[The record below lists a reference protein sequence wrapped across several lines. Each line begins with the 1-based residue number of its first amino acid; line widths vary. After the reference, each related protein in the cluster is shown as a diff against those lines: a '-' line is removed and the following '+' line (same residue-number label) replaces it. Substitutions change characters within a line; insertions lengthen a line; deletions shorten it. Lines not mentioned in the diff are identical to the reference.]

1 MEFLIINL
9 TEADLNLRLK
19 DTLIIEENKDGSKII
34 CLEISEEEFLIKLKE
49 KRFIIDLN
57 KYYCIIIIY
66 ESATFKDLFFED
78 IVLNNM
84 YILFKLTFKN
94 TIIGLLSI
102 IERLLELENYPKVN
116 NYKILNKNELFK
128 KYS

>member
-1 MEFLIINL
+1 
-9 TEADLNLRLK
+9 
-19 DTLIIEENKDGSKII
+19 
-34 CLEISEEEFLIKLKE
+34 
-49 KRFIIDLN
+49 
-57 KYYCIIIIY
+57 
-66 ESATFKDLFFED
+66 
-78 IVLNNM
+78 M